1 MAGTQRM
8 RLYLAGPAGAG
19 KTRVAQ
25 GLASRYG
32 FQRIGLGDLVREECL
47 RLGLPL
53 TRFYLQETGDRVRIA
68 ADDDAALVALAL
80 ARVLPGA
87 RGVVVDGVRLVAEAE
102 ALREAGFFGVGL
114 QAPDEVRRARLQ
126 ARDGPDEV
134 PRHRTE
140 REAGRVPVDLRFV
153 NVSEDPVVFAHGLG
167 WLLHRCAQG
176 QGRHARIG

>member
-1 MAGTQRM
+1 M

-19 KTRVAQ
+19 KTMVAE

-32 FQRIGLGDLVREECL
+32 FQRTSLGDLVREECL

-53 TRFYLQETGDRVRIA
+53 TRSHLQATGDRLRHA

-102 ALREAGFFGVGL
+102 ALRGAGFFGVGL
-114 QAPDEVRRARLQ
+114 QAPDEVRRGRLQ
-126 ARDGPDEV
+126 ARDGSADV
-134 PRHRTE
+134 PAHRTE

-153 NVSEDPVVFAHGLG
+153 NLSEDPVAFGHGLG
-167 WLLHRCAQG
+167 WLLHRCAESQ
-176 QGRHARIG
+176 ARRALTR